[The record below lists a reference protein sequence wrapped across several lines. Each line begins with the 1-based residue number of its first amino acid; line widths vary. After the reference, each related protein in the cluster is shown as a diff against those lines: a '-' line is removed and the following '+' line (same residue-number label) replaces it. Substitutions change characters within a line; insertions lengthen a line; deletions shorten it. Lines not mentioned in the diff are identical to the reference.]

1 MIDLIRDHQLNIM
14 LLLCGSCGILIFLL
28 FNTRFLSGSR
38 KRILIFMESA
48 ALLLLWFDRLAYIYS
63 GHKSLE
69 AYIMVRVSN
78 FFVFFLTSA
87 IVFGFNMYI
96 SDWLKSGGGLTALPK
111 RLFFTG
117 AFSLLGM
124 VLALIS
130 SFSGLYYYFD
140 EANRYHRGQGFLIA
154 YIIPVLCPLIQYTVI
169 RQYRRIFSK
178 LIYISMLLYIYI
190 PIICGITQIFTYG
203 ISLVNISLAV
213 VSLSMYVCMYMDL
226 NNTVKHAYD
235 IEIRNMQGEQ
245 ERMERL
251 FDQTATAFVSA
262 VEKKDDF
269 TKGNSLKIAE
279 YAKKIALLAGKDED
293 AAEEVYYAALLHDV
307 GMIGVPDKVIKNE
320 ADPDKWDYEA
330 MRKKPIIGE
339 EILSSITEYP
349 YLSVGAHHSHERYNG
364 TGYPDGLKGEEI
376 PEIARIIA
384 VADAFV
390 TMTTKKRYRDAR
402 PRFMAREAFIR
413 GAGEEFDPKFAE
425 IMINIID
432 TETVNEDPENAQ
444 KPEKTISCRDYRE
457 NITLGIPVE
466 SEWRNISFDCEYP
479 PDRDPE
485 FSAPSIVLF
494 DSFDRRTHS
503 NKKSIDA
510 NHYLEYGEIW
520 FDKYSIT
527 TAARKI
533 VEKSLNDDI
542 PQGGEEDEHY
552 EILAGRFEDHLKLI
566 MRSPSYTKEVSVSLP
581 SVSKSAYI
589 GLTGENCTLTDIS
602 VSLTG
607 ETVKEGDIERISD
620 PLNYIDHLES
630 DIANIQVDRTRSA
643 HTKGIEI
650 GRRLRIAF
658 HSMSLPGADLVWHCP
673 YVIIFYS
680 EDGTVD
686 GPGYRMYNMIK
697 LNGEDEGET
706 EYAHNSFSMKKLSDF
721 PGWNEWKRLNREGL
735 ECVLYLERHGNEIR
749 FKTENLGISIENKT
763 MVSDAPPLVYV
774 SLTGDQVA
782 LTDIRIE

>member
-1 MIDLIRDHQLNIM
+1 MIDLIRAHQLNIM
-14 LLLCGSCGILIFLL
+14 LLLCGACGILIFLL
-28 FNTRFLSGSR
+28 FNTRFLSKSR
-38 KRILIFMESA
+38 KRILIFMESVA
-48 ALLLLWFDRLAYIYS
+48 FFLLWFDRLAYIYAGS
-63 GHKSLE
+63 TDQN

-78 FFVFFLTSA
+78 FFVFFLTSG
-87 IVFGFNMYI
+87 IVYGFNLYI
-96 SDWLKSGGGLTALPK
+96 ADWMKTEGGFSPLPRRLT
-111 RLFFTG
+111 FTG
-117 AFSLLGM
+117 TMALLGM
-124 VLALIS
+124 VLAIIS
-130 SFSGLYYYFD
+130 AFTGLYYYFD
-140 EANRYHRGQGFLIA
+140 EFNQYHRGHGFLAA
-154 YIIPVLCPLIQYTVI
+154 YIVPILCPLIQYSVI
-169 RQYRRIFSK
+169 RQYRKVFSK
-178 LIYISMLLYIYI
+178 LIYISMLLYIFV

-203 ISLVNISLAV
+203 ISIVNISLVA

-235 IEIRNMQGEQ
+235 IEIQNMQGEQ

-279 YAKKIALLAGKDED
+279 YAKKIALLAGKDAD

-330 MRKKPIIGE
+330 MRQKPVIGE

-349 YLSVGAHHSHERYNG
+349 YLSVGAHYSHERYNG
-364 TGYPDGLKGEEI
+364 SGYPEGLKGEEI

-413 GAGEEFDPKFAE
+413 GAGEEFDPRFAE
-425 IMINIID
+425 IMVNIID
-432 TETVNEDPENAQ
+432 TETVNEDPENSVET
-444 KPEKTISCRDYRE
+444 EKTISCNDYRE
-457 NITLGIPVE
+457 QITLGIPVE
-466 SEWRNISFDCEYP
+466 RDWRKISFNCEYP
-479 PDRDPE
+479 EDYDPE

-510 NHYLEYGEIW
+510 YHYLEYGEIW

-533 VEKSLNDDI
+533 VEKSVDI
-542 PQGGEEDEHY
+542 DTTQSAEGDEHY

-566 MRSPSYTKEVSVSLP
+566 MKAPCYTKEVSVSLP

-589 GLTGENCTLTDIS
+589 GLTGENCTLNDIS
-602 VSLTG
+602 VTLTG
-607 ETVKEGDIERISD
+607 ETVEEGDILRISD
-620 PLNYIDHLES
+620 PISYIDHLES
-630 DIANIQVDRTRSA
+630 DIPNIQVDRTRSA
-643 HTKGIEI
+643 HTAGIEI
-650 GRRLRIAF
+650 TRRLKIRF

-673 YVIIFYS
+673 YVVLFYS
-680 EDGTVD
+680 EDGRVD

-697 LNGEDEGET
+697 LNGEDEGEM
-706 EYAHNSFSMKKLSDF
+706 EYAHNSFTMKKLPDF
-721 PGWNEWKRLNREGL
+721 PGWNEWKRINGEGL
-735 ECVLYLERHGNEIR
+735 ECALYFERHGNEIR
-749 FKTENLGISIENKT
+749 FKTENLGLSIENKT
-763 MVSDAPPLVYV
+763 VITDAAPLVYA

>member
-1 MIDLIRDHQLNIM
+1 MIDFIRAHQLNIM
-14 LLLCGSCGILIFLL
+14 LLLCGACGVLIFLL
-28 FNTRFLSGSR
+28 FITRFLSGSR
-38 KRILIFMESA
+38 KKILIFMESVA
-48 ALLLLWFDRLAYIYS
+48 FFVLWFDRLAYIYAGS
-63 GHKSLE
+63 VSLE
-69 AYIMVRVSN
+69 AFIMVRISN

-87 IVFGFNMYI
+87 IVFGFNLYI
-96 SDWLKSGGGLTALPK
+96 LDWLKTEGGLESLPV
-111 RLFFTG
+111 RLYLTG
-117 AFSLLGM
+117 ALSLLGM
-124 VLALIS
+124 ILALIS
-130 SFSGLYYYFD
+130 SFTGLYYYFD
-140 EANRYHRGQGFLIA
+140 EANQYHRGHGFLIA
-154 YIIPVLCPLIQYTVI
+154 YLFPVLCPLIQYTVI
-169 RQYRRIFSK
+169 RQYRKVFSR
-178 LIYISMLLYIYI
+178 LIYISMLLYIFV

-203 ISLVNISLAV
+203 ISIVNMSLVA
-213 VSLSMYVCMYMDL
+213 VSLSMYICMYMDL
-226 NNTVKHAYD
+226 NNTVQHAYD
-235 IEIRNMQGEQ
+235 IEIQNMQGEQ
-245 ERMERL
+245 ERMKRL

-279 YAKKIALLAGKDED
+279 YAQKIALLAGKDAD
-293 AAEEVYYAALLHDV
+293 AAEKVYYAALLHDV

-330 MRKKPIIGE
+330 MRQKPVIGE

-349 YLSVGAHHSHERYNG
+349 YLSVGAHYSHERYNG
-364 TGYPDGLKGEEI
+364 SGYPEGLKGEEI

-390 TMTTKKRYRDAR
+390 TMTTKKRYRDAK

-413 GAGEEFDPKFAE
+413 GAGEEFDPKFAD
-425 IMINIID
+425 IMVNIID
-432 TETVNEDPENAQ
+432 TETVNEDPENSQ
-444 KPEKTISCRDYRE
+444 KLENSISCTDYRE

-466 SEWRNISFDCEYP
+466 SKWRRISFNSEYP
-479 PDRDPE
+479 PDYDPE
-485 FSAPSIVLF
+485 FSAPSIILF
-494 DSFDRRTHS
+494 DSFDRRTHN

-510 NHYLEYGEIW
+510 YHYLEYGEIW

-533 VEKSLNDDI
+533 VEKRLDDEAV
-542 PQGGEEDEHY
+542 QSGEKGEHY

-566 MRSPSYTKEVSVSLP
+566 MKSPYYAKEVSVSLP
-581 SVSKSAYI
+581 SVSKSSYI
-589 GLTGENCTLTDIS
+589 GLTGENCTLNDIT
-602 VSLTG
+602 VTLTG
-607 ETVKEGDIERISD
+607 EEVGEGDIIRISE
-620 PLNYIDHLES
+620 PISYIDHLES
-630 DIANIQVDRTRSA
+630 DMANIQIDRTRSA

-673 YVIIFYS
+673 YVLIFYS
-680 EDGTVD
+680 ENGSVD

-706 EYAHNSFSMKKLSDF
+706 EYAHNSFSMKKHADF
-721 PGWNEWKRLNREGL
+721 PGWNEWKRINREGI
-735 ECVLYLERHGNEIR
+735 ECVLLFERHGNEIR
-749 FKTENLGISIENKT
+749 FRTENLGLSIENKT
-763 MVSDAPPLVYV
+763 VITDAPPLVYV